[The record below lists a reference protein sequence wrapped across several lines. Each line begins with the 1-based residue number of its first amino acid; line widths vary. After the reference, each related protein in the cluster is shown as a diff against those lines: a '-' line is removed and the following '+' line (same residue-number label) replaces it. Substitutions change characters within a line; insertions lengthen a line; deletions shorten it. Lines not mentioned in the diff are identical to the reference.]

1 MLSLEEIELFLPKY
15 LSAENTNILLTEL
28 KQFPDNMDARLYIA
42 ATELTDKILQGDGID
57 SAPVINLPD
66 DDIREAPVMVVSNS
80 CDNDP
85 SNARLFASRLS
96 YCPILR
102 LNKYKQRLLEEGRES
117 RAVEDHISDIRKQRI
132 AQIFYLPVGSGVDEE
147 RFILFSNLIS
157 CDADHIYRTDGN
169 ENRLFRL
176 SDYGIYI
183 FIFKLSVYFTR
194 ITEGIERK

>member
-1 MLSLEEIELFLPKY
+1 MHQLEEIKLFLPKY

-28 KQFPDNMDARLYIA
+28 NKCPYNMDARIYIA

-57 SAPVINLPD
+57 RVPVINLPD
-66 DDIREAPVMVVSNS
+66 NAIREAAAMVVSNS

-102 LNKYKQRLLEEGRES
+102 LNKYKERLLEEGREP
-117 RAVEDHISDIRKQRI
+117 RAVEDHISDIRKQKI
-132 AQIFYLPVGSGVDEE
+132 AQIFYLPVGSGMDEE
-147 RFILFSNLIS
+147 RFIFFNNLIS
-157 CDADHIYRTDGN
+157 CDADHIYRSYGN
-169 ENRLFRL
+169 NNRLFRL